1 MEKFELQF
9 GKAILKAG
17 KEEVSYEDSY
27 EFLRSLA
34 AKGSFTHQGKP
45 LIVDLFSKIKPIYE
59 VEKDFMLYGYF
70 LIKEQ
75 KIPFTDCLRIAPA
88 STPWFCHGSLL
99 KTISP
104 DISFRFLENLPRKIT
119 PADVED
125 LQEQAEVKLLFQGPL
140 VADPHPVLR
149 LTDRGGAFA
158 NLWMDYQEKLYPF
171 HEPQGKNE
179 RNQKAEQLW
188 EKDLL
193 ETGYQKKQMHNS
205 HYYCPLPEVGKSI
218 AFLLE
223 IGWKVVDAQ
232 ENEIFLETHRKLDAK
247 KVNERI
253 RVEGDIQ
260 FGAFHA
266 DLSRIAGAFNRR
278 ETFIDLGEGRSGL
291 LREQDSLQ
299 ELFAE
304 GEMISEGVELSPF
317 QAGITLDMPEMHFT
331 PDLEK
336 LKNVAQASHTLPDPR
351 FQATLRPYQLQ
362 GLHWLETLYQSGLHG
377 VLADDMG
384 LGKTVQTL
392 AFLSLKDPQRRYLI
406 VVPASLL
413 FNWERECAKFLPH
426 FPCRRNG
433 SETPS
438 EGILLISYHQLRAQ
452 IERFE
457 GISWDMIILDE
468 AHLIKNPDAEIT
480 KAIKR
485 LKSPFR
491 LSMTGTLIENHSR
504 ELWSQ
509 FAFLMPG
516 LLGDR
521 SAFEQNLALSE
532 VDSRYLKRVQK
543 LINPFILRRKK
554 EEVAKDLPPLEE
566 QTLYIEMGDEQR
578 NTYERF
584 LADAKQ
590 GLLKKVTLDGLSKHR
605 MEVFETIL
613 RLRQIT
619 CHPALIGQNTPSA
632 KLEILLED
640 IETLIDEGKKA
651 LVFSQFSS
659 MLHLIAKELSDRK
672 IPFVLLEGATRD
684 REAVVKAFQE
694 DPKIPIFLMTLK
706 AGGVGLNL
714 TAADYVFLYDPWWN
728 NAAEAQAIGRAHR
741 IGQTKPVIVKRYL
754 AAESIE
760 EKLLRL
766 KQAKQALSNA
776 LFEDE
781 ASMGSLDLQDLEE
794 LFN

>member
-9 GKAILKAG
+9 DKEALKAG

-27 EFLRSLA
+27 ELLRALA
-34 AKGSFTHQGKP
+34 AKGSFSHQGKP
-45 LIVDLFSKIKPIYE
+45 LIVDLFSKVKPTYE
-59 VEKDFMLYGYF
+59 LEKDLTLHGYF
-70 LIKEQ
+70 LLKDQ
-75 KIPFTDCLRIAPA
+75 RIPFSDCTIIAPA
-88 STPWFCHGSLL
+88 TTPWFCYGSLL
-99 KTISP
+99 KTIHP
-104 DISFRFLENLPRKIT
+104 EISFRFLEGIPRKIT
-119 PADVED
+119 IHDLED

-140 VADPHPVLR
+140 VEDPHPVLR

-158 NLWMDYQEKLYPF
+158 NLLMDYNGNIYSF
-171 HEPQGKNE
+171 HEPEGKSS
-179 RNQKAEQLW
+179 RNLQAEQLW

-193 ETGYQKKQMHNS
+193 ETGYLKKQMHNS

-223 IGWKVVDAQ
+223 IGWRVIDAKG
-232 ENEIFLETHRKLDAK
+232 NHIFLETSRQMDAK
-247 KVNERI
+247 QIKERI
-253 RVEGDIQ
+253 RVEGAVE
-260 FGAFHA
+260 FGAFNA
-266 DLSRIAGAFNRR
+266 NLSQIAGAFNRR
-278 ETFIDLGEGRSGL
+278 ETFIDLGDGKSGL
-291 LREQDSLQ
+291 LREQESLQ
-299 ELFAE
+299 ELFSE
-304 GEMISEGVELSPF
+304 GELVSDGVEISKF
-317 QAGITLDMPEMHFT
+317 QAGICLDIPEVHFA

-336 LKNVAQASHTLPDPR
+336 LKNIHAITPTSPDSL

-362 GLHWLETLYQSGLHG
+362 GLNWIETLYQAGLHG
-377 VLADDMG
+377 VLADEMG
-384 LGKTVQTL
+384 LGKTVQAL
-392 AFLSLKDPQRRYLI
+392 AFLSLKNPQGRYLI

-426 FPCRRNG
+426 FPCHRNG
-433 SETPS
+433 SS
-438 EGILLISYHQLRAQ
+438 MAQEGILLVSYHQLRTQ

-457 GISWDMIILDE
+457 GITWDALILDE

-485 LKSPFR
+485 LKSHFR

-516 LLGDR
+516 LLGER

-532 VDSRYLKRVQK
+532 IDSRYLKRVQK
-543 LINPFILRRKK
+543 LIHPFILRRRK

-566 QTLYIEMGDEQR
+566 QTIYIEMGEEQR
-578 NTYERF
+578 DTYERF

-590 GLLKKVTLDGLSKHR
+590 GILKKVSLDGLSKHR

-619 CHPALIGQNTPSA
+619 CHPALIGQNSPSA
-632 KLEILLED
+632 KLDALLAD
-640 IETLIDEGKKA
+640 IETIIDEGKKA

-659 MLHLIAKELSDRK
+659 MLHLIAKELKERQ
-672 IPFVLLEGATRD
+672 IPFVLLEGATKD
-684 REAVVKAFQE
+684 RESVVQAFQE
-694 DPKIPIFLMTLK
+694 DQKIPIFLISLK

-714 TAADYVFLYDPWWN
+714 TAADYVLLFDPWWN
-728 NAAEAQAIGRAHR
+728 EAAEAQAIGRAHR
-741 IGQTKPVIVKRYL
+741 IGQKKPVIVKRYI

-766 KQAKQALSNA
+766 KAAKKALASTI
-776 LFEDE
+776 FEE
-781 ASMGSLDLQDLEE
+781 EGMGSLSPEMLEE

>member
-9 GKAILKAG
+9 GKDCLKVG
-17 KEEVSYEDSY
+17 KEEIPYQDSY
-27 EFLRSLA
+27 DALRSLA
-34 AKGSFTHQGKP
+34 AKGSFTLQGKP
-45 LIVDLFSKIKPIYE
+45 LIVDLFSKVKPVYE
-59 VEKDFMLYGYF
+59 VDKDLTLHGYF

-75 KIPFTDCLRIAPA
+75 RIPFSDCETIAPA
-88 STPWFCHGSLL
+88 KTSWFCYGSLL

-104 DISFRFLENLPRKIT
+104 DISYRFLENIPRKIT
-119 PADVED
+119 RNDLED
-125 LQEQAEVKLLFQGPL
+125 LQEQAEVKLLFEGPL

-158 NLWMDYQEKLYPF
+158 NLWMDYEDVVYPF
-171 HEPQGKNE
+171 HEPQGKSE
-179 RNQKAEQLW
+179 RNLKAEQLW

-223 IGWKVVDAQ
+223 IGWRVFDAKGHQ
-232 ENEIFLETHRKLDAK
+232 IHLETRRQIDAK
-247 KVNERI
+247 TIQDRI
-253 RVEGDIQ
+253 RMEGLVEFGDFQ
-260 FGAFHA
+260 AN
-266 DLSRIAGAFNRR
+266 LSGIKGAFNRR
-278 ETFIDLGEGRSGL
+278 DTFIDLGEGRAGL
-291 LREQDSLQ
+291 LKEQDSLQ
-299 ELFAE
+299 ELFSE
-304 GEMISEGVELSPF
+304 GELVSEGIEFTKF
-317 QAGITLDMPEMHFT
+317 QAGICLDTPEAHFT

-336 LKNVAQASHTLPDPR
+336 LRTINLDSPITPDTR
-351 FQATLRPYQLQ
+351 FQANLRPYQLQ
-362 GLHWLETLYQSGLHG
+362 GLAWIETLYQAGLHG
-377 VLADDMG
+377 VLADEMG
-384 LGKTVQTL
+384 LGKTVQAL
-392 AFLSLKDPQRRYLI
+392 AFLSLKNPQGRYLI

-426 FPCRRNG
+426 FPCHRNG
-433 SETPS
+433 SEMPP
-438 EGILLISYHQLRAQ
+438 GILLVSYHQLRTQ
-452 IERFE
+452 IDHFE
-457 GISWDMIILDE
+457 SIDWDVLILDE

-480 KAIKR
+480 KAIRR
-485 LKSPFR
+485 LKSTFR

-521 SAFEQNLALSE
+521 AAFEQNLALSE
-532 VDSRYLKRVQK
+532 IDSRYLKRVQK
-543 LINPFILRRKK
+543 LIKPFILRRKK

-566 QTLYIEMGDEQR
+566 QTQFIEMGEDQR
-578 NTYERF
+578 NIYERF

-590 GLLKKVTLDGLSKHR
+590 GLLKKVSLDGLSKHR

-613 RLRQIT
+613 RLRQIS
-619 CHPALIGQNTPSA
+619 CHPTLIGQTSSSA
-632 KLEILLED
+632 KLEALLAD

-659 MLHLIAKELSDRK
+659 MLHLIAKELTERK
-672 IPFVLLEGATRD
+672 IPFVLLEGSTRD
-684 REAVVKAFQE
+684 RESVVKAFQE
-694 DPKIPIFLMTLK
+694 DPNIPIFLISLK

-714 TAADYVFLYDPWWN
+714 TAADYVLLFDPWWN
-728 NAAEAQAIGRAHR
+728 EAAEAQAIGRAHR
-741 IGQTKPVIVKRYL
+741 IGQTKPVIAKRYL

-766 KQAKQALSNA
+766 KTAKQALSNA
-776 LFEDE
+776 VFEDE
-781 ASMGSLDLQDLEE
+781 SGLGSFDLQDLEE
-794 LFN
+794 LFT

>member
-9 GKAILKAG
+9 GKDALKAG

-27 EFLRSLA
+27 ELLRALA
-34 AKGSFTHQGKP
+34 AKGSFSHQGKP
-45 LIVDLFSKIKPIYE
+45 LIVDLFSKVKPTYE
-59 VEKDFMLYGYF
+59 LEKDMTLHGYF
-70 LIKEQ
+70 LLKDQ
-75 KIPFTDCLRIAPA
+75 RIPFSDCTIIAPA
-88 STPWFCHGSLL
+88 TTPWFCYGSLL

-104 DISFRFLENLPRKIT
+104 EISFRFLEGIPRKIT
-119 PADVED
+119 IPELED

-140 VADPHPVLR
+140 VEDPHPVLR

-158 NLWMDYQEKLYPF
+158 NLLMDYNGTIYSY
-171 HEPQGKNE
+171 HEPEGKSS
-179 RNQKAEQLW
+179 RNLKAEHLW

-193 ETGYQKKQMHNS
+193 ETGYLKKQMHNS

-223 IGWKVVDAQ
+223 IGWRVIDAKG
-232 ENEIFLETHRKLDAK
+232 NHIYLETSRQMDAK
-247 KVNERI
+247 QIKERI
-253 RVEGDIQ
+253 RVEGEVE
-260 FGAFHA
+260 FGAFNA
-266 DLSRIAGAFNRR
+266 NLSQIAGAFNRR
-278 ETFIDLGEGRSGL
+278 ETFIDLGDGKSGL
-291 LREQDSLQ
+291 LREQESLQ
-299 ELFAE
+299 ELFSE
-304 GEMISEGVELSPF
+304 GELVSDGVEMSKF
-317 QAGITLDMPEMHFT
+317 QAGICLDIPEVHFA

-336 LKNVAQASHTLPDPR
+336 LKNIHAITPTSPDTR

-362 GLHWLETLYQSGLHG
+362 GLNWIETLYQAGLHG
-377 VLADDMG
+377 VLADEMG
-384 LGKTVQTL
+384 LGKTVQAL
-392 AFLSLKDPQRRYLI
+392 AFLSLKNPQGRYLI

-426 FPCRRNG
+426 FPCHRNG
-433 SETPS
+433 SS
-438 EGILLISYHQLRAQ
+438 MAQEGILLVSYHQLRTQ

-457 GISWDMIILDE
+457 GITWDVLILDE

-480 KAIKR
+480 KAIR
-485 LKSPFR
+485 HLKSDFR

-532 VDSRYLKRVQK
+532 VDHRYLKRVQK
-543 LINPFILRRKK
+543 LIHPFILRRKK

-566 QTLYIEMGDEQR
+566 QTIYIEMDEGQR

-584 LADAKQ
+584 LSDAKQ
-590 GLLKKVTLDGLSKHR
+590 GILKKVSLDGLSKHR

-613 RLRQIT
+613 RLRQIA
-619 CHPALIGQNTPSA
+619 CHPALIGQDTPSA
-632 KLEILLED
+632 KLEALLAD
-640 IETLIDEGKKA
+640 IETIMDEGKKA

-659 MLHLIAKELSDRK
+659 MLHLIAKELKERQ
-672 IPFVLLEGATRD
+672 IPFVLLEGATKD
-684 REAVVKAFQE
+684 RESVVQSFQE
-694 DPKIPIFLMTLK
+694 DPKIPIFLISLK

-714 TAADYVFLYDPWWN
+714 TAADYVLLFDPWWN
-728 NAAEAQAIGRAHR
+728 EAAEAQAIGRAHR
-741 IGQTKPVIVKRYL
+741 IGQTKPVIVKRYI

-766 KQAKQALSNA
+766 KAAKKALSDTIFEEEGMGA
-776 LFEDE
+776 LSPEI
-781 ASMGSLDLQDLEE
+781 LEE